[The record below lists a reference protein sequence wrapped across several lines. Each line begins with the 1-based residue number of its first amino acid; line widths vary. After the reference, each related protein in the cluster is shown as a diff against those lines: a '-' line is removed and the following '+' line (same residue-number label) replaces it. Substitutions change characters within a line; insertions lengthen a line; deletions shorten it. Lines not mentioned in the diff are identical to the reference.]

1 MPTALWLRGIRS
13 PAETLIRLRRLGYQ
27 RDVPDVVRMSVRCD
41 QLAPAAMREEMR
53 RLPGLGWALGDAML
67 VASELV
73 TNAVC
78 HSLCTQ
84 DEFLGVRI
92 TRDGRLRI
100 AVHDPGASGQSAEI
114 ADRPIE
120 LGGMGLKMV
129 EQLAA
134 TWHRAAGRWL
144 EPLGRRG
151 VHG

>member
-1 MPTALWLRGIRS
+1 
-13 PAETLIRLRRLGYQ
+13 
-27 RDVPDVVRMSVRCD
+27 
-41 QLAPAAMREEMR
+41 
-53 RLPGLGWALGDAML
+53 ML

-134 TWHRAAGRWL
+134 TWGTERRDDGYRVWAEL
-144 EPLGRRG
+144 ELPN
-151 VHG
+151 